1 MLELAG
7 LGHRYTRDRW
17 VFRELSVRLA
27 PGTITAVLGPNGRGK
42 TTLLRC
48 AAGLLEPTEGTV
60 RRDGPVGYVPQAH
73 GGTFGYRVL
82 DMVLMGRVRH
92 VATFGVPSRHDR
104 HAAWDAMDRVDI
116 THLADRPV
124 TELSGGEAQLVRIA
138 RAVASGCRVLA
149 LDEPVTGLDL
159 HNQGRVLSLM
169 RELARQDMTLL
180 ATTHH
185 PEHALHVADAVVL
198 MYGPS
203 DVETGAA
210 AALLTDDRL
219 SELYGIDVH
228 IAELDTDGETRR
240 VLVTDYR
247 GGGRLPSI
255 SSTRRRSRNRGSV

>member
-7 LGHRYTRDRW
+7 LGHRYTRDTW
-17 VFRELSVRLA
+17 VFRGLSVCMA

-92 VATFGVPSRHDR
+92 VATFAVPGRRDHR
-104 HAAWDAMDRVDI
+104 AAWDAMDRVGI

-124 TELSGGEAQLVRIA
+124 TELSGGEEQLVRIA

-159 HNQGRVLSLM
+159 HNQGRVLRLM
-169 RELARQDMTLL
+169 RELARQGMTVL

-185 PEHALHVADAVVL
+185 PEHALHAADAVVL
-198 MYGPS
+198 MYGPT

-210 AALLTDDRL
+210 AVLLTDDRL
-219 SELYGIDVH
+219 TDLYGIDVH
-228 IAELDTDGETRR
+228 IADLVTDGEMRR
-240 VLVTDYR
+240 VLVTDY
-247 GGGRLPSI
+247 GAGGRPRSI